1 MDKAKIANAP
11 MIWPKLLKT
20 RLYTGIFTMII
31 DNQRDDDSAIT
42 TRRNT
47 FGDDDVIYIV
57 LENR

>member
-1 MDKAKIANAP
+1 